1 MTFGNGL
8 ENAKKYQYNYNK
20 VFYYFHERKYYI
32 MAKTIITIGR
42 QFGSNGRNIGR
53 KLAEK
58 ISANFYDKEL
68 INETAKESGLSE
80 EFLKSLDEKPT
91 RSFLYSLVSDPYS
104 YGFTSAGY
112 QTNLNQQAFQATYD
126 TIKKLADKGPSVFVG
141 RCADYALRHNT
152 NLVRIF
158 IHAPLEERIK
168 NVSERFNLTPD
179 KAKAQ
184 IVKED
189 KARASYYNY
198 YTSKKWGALESYDIF
213 INSSL
218 MSEDDTVDFIIDY
231 IDKIK

>member
-1 MTFGNGL
+1 
-8 ENAKKYQYNYNK
+8 
-20 VFYYFHERKYYI
+20 

-68 INETAKESGLSE
+68 IT
-80 EFLKSLDEKPT
+80 LDEKPT

>member
-1 MTFGNGL
+1 
-8 ENAKKYQYNYNK
+8 
-20 VFYYFHERKYYI
+20 

-158 IHAPLEERIK
+158 IHAP
-168 NVSERFNLTPD
+168 
-179 KAKAQ
+179 
-184 IVKED
+184 
-189 KARASYYNY
+189 
-198 YTSKKWGALESYDIF
+198 SKKWGALESYDIF

>member
-1 MTFGNGL
+1 
-8 ENAKKYQYNYNK
+8 
-20 VFYYFHERKYYI
+20 

-58 ISANFYDKEL
+58 ISANFYDK
-68 INETAKESGLSE
+68 LSE

>member
-1 MTFGNGL
+1 MQRIL
-8 ENAKKYQYNYNK
+8 EAELYNYDK

-198 YTSKKWGALESYDIF
+198 YTSKKWGALASYDIF

>member
-1 MTFGNGL
+1 M
-8 ENAKKYQYNYNK
+8 
-20 VFYYFHERKYYI
+20 
-32 MAKTIITIGR
+32 
-42 QFGSNGRNIGR
+42 
-53 KLAEK
+53 
-58 ISANFYDKEL
+58 
-68 INETAKESGLSE
+68 SE

-231 IDKIK
+231 IDRIK

>member
-1 MTFGNGL
+1 
-8 ENAKKYQYNYNK
+8 
-20 VFYYFHERKYYI
+20 

-158 IHAPLEERIK
+158 IHAALEERIK

-218 MSEDDTVDFIIDY
+218 MSEDDTVDFIVDY

>member
-1 MTFGNGL
+1 
-8 ENAKKYQYNYNK
+8 
-20 VFYYFHERKYYI
+20 

-126 TIKKLADKGPSVFVG
+126 TIKKLADKGPSV
-141 RCADYALRHNT
+141 L
-152 NLVRIF
+152 
-158 IHAPLEERIK
+158 
-168 NVSERFNLTPD
+168 
-179 KAKAQ
+179 
-184 IVKED
+184 
-189 KARASYYNY
+189 
-198 YTSKKWGALESYDIF
+198 
-213 INSSL
+213 
-218 MSEDDTVDFIIDY
+218 
-231 IDKIK
+231 

>member
-1 MTFGNGL
+1 M
-8 ENAKKYQYNYNK
+8 
-20 VFYYFHERKYYI
+20 
-32 MAKTIITIGR
+32 
-42 QFGSNGRNIGR
+42 
-53 KLAEK
+53 
-58 ISANFYDKEL
+58 
-68 INETAKESGLSE
+68 
-80 EFLKSLDEKPT
+80 
-91 RSFLYSLVSDPYS
+91 
-104 YGFTSAGY
+104 
-112 QTNLNQQAFQATYD
+112 
-126 TIKKLADKGPSVFVG
+126 
-141 RCADYALRHNT
+141 RHNT

-231 IDKIK
+231 IDRIK

>member
-1 MTFGNGL
+1 
-8 ENAKKYQYNYNK
+8 
-20 VFYYFHERKYYI
+20 

-126 TIKKLADKGPSVFVG
+126 TIKKLADKGPSVLMV
-141 RCADYALRHNT
+141 T
-152 NLVRIF
+152 TIF
-158 IHAPLEERIK
+158 
-168 NVSERFNLTPD
+168 
-179 KAKAQ
+179 Q
-184 IVKED
+184 IFLQ
-189 KARASYYNY
+189 
-198 YTSKKWGALESYDIF
+198 KKFFLH
-213 INSSL
+213 L
-218 MSEDDTVDFIIDY
+218 KRRV
-231 IDKIK
+231 

>member
-1 MTFGNGL
+1 
-8 ENAKKYQYNYNK
+8 
-20 VFYYFHERKYYI
+20 

-68 INETAKESGLSE
+68 INETAKESGL
-80 EFLKSLDEKPT
+80 KPT

>member
-1 MTFGNGL
+1 
-8 ENAKKYQYNYNK
+8 
-20 VFYYFHERKYYI
+20 

-42 QFGSNGRNIGR
+42 QFGSNGREIGR
-53 KLAEK
+53 RLAEK
-58 ISANFYDKEL
+58 LSISFYDKEL

-91 RSFLYSLVSDPYS
+91 RSFLYSIVTDPYS

-126 TIKKLADKGPSVFVG
+126 TIKKLAEKGPGVFVG
-141 RCADYALRHNT
+141 RCADYALRHNPC
-152 NLVRIF
+152 LVRIF
-158 IHAPLEERIK
+158 IYAPLENRIET
-168 NVSERFNLTPD
+168 VSKRFELSAD

-184 IVKED
+184 IIKED

-198 YTSKKWGALESYDIF
+198 YTSKKWGALDSYDIF

-218 MSEDDTVDFIIDY
+218 MPVDDTVDYIIKY
-231 IDKIK
+231 LENIK